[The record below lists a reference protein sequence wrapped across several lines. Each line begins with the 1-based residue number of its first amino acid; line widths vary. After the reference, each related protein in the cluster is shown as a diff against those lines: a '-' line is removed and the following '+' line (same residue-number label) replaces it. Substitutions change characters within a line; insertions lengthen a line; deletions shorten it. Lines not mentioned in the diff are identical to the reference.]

1 MKKLFFL
8 LVFSLIVVTGYSQEQ
23 NQSLYFK
30 AGISFP
36 LFDLAN
42 GNSADTTA
50 GMAAKG
56 LHVEVGYNFPI
67 SANLGLGLAAE
78 YYGNQYSQSKFHKYY
93 GQLLSDASYGIQTSY
108 PWSVGGLVLR
118 PSYRIP
124 FSKNVSWQIYASG
137 GFLAFFTPEF
147 VLTTTS
153 MLNSSHATYKQLR
166 SKGFSF
172 TYGLGSRLNFKFH
185 KTHLFVDADFLASKI
200 KYTATGTDW
209 NDKAFSYPIQQMLG
223 YLSVN
228 LGYTIYL

>member
-1 MKKLFFL
+1 MKKVFFL
-8 LVFSLIVVTGYSQEQ
+8 LVCSFIAVTAYSQEQ

-30 AGISFP
+30 AGVSFP

-42 GNSADTTA
+42 GNYADSTA
-50 GMAAKG
+50 GMGATG
-56 LHVEVGYNFPI
+56 LHVEVGYNLPI
-67 SANLGLGLAAE
+67 SAHFGLGLAAE
-78 YYGNQYSQSKFHKYY
+78 YYGNQYSQSKVHKYY
-93 GQLLSDASYGIQTSY
+93 GSLLSDASYGIQTSY
-108 PWSVGGLVLR
+108 AWSVGGLVFR

-124 FSKNVSWQIYASG
+124 FSKDVSWQMYASG

-172 TYGLGSRLNFKFH
+172 AYGLGSRLNFRFH
-185 KTHLFVDADFLASKI
+185 KTYLFVDADFLASKI
-200 KYTATGTDW
+200 KYTATGTNW
-209 NDKAFSYPIQQMLG
+209 NDKPFSYPIEQMLG